1 VRTFVLLESS
11 GSLRGVTTARLI
23 APRVRAALSDT
34 PVVVVNGARQVGK
47 STLVTELLDPPGS
60 VEILTLDHEPT
71 LRAASIDP
79 RTFLERSV
87 DTLVIDEAQLEPR
100 LFRAV
105 KASVDADR
113 RPGRFVLTGSARL
126 LSVPEMAD
134 ALVGRVEVL
143 ELWPF
148 SEVEL
153 AGSSSSFVDV
163 VDHAPGSVVRN
174 RQVVR
179 AELAD
184 LVVRGGFPE
193 AVARVVGRRRAWFD
207 AYATTSI
214 TRVINQLSDLERVAE
229 IPRLLRLLAARSS
242 QELNVAKL
250 ASEFGWSARTVD
262 AYIAQLGGAFV
273 LQLLPAWSVNLS
285 SKVVHRPK
293 IHLVDTGLAA
303 ALCGLTRER
312 LLAEPEQFGALLET
326 FVVMEL
332 RKQISWSQTQPS
344 MWHFR
349 DRGGAEVDV
358 VLEYPDGR
366 VVAVEVKGGATPSHS
381 DARGLRLLRDRLGD
395 RFHHGYLA
403 TTAPEAHPLEDRLSA
418 IPVSALWDLD

>member
-1 VRTFVLLESS
+1 MTTDRLVLS
-11 GSLRGVTTARLI
+11 RI
-23 APRVRAALSDT
+23 RAAMSDT

-47 STLVTELLDPPGS
+47 STLVTDLLQLPGR
-60 VEILTLDHEPT
+60 VEVLTLDHEPT
-71 LRAASIDP
+71 LRAASNDP
-79 RTFLERSV
+79 RTFVDRPV

-105 KASVDADR
+105 KAAVDADR

-134 ALVGRVEVL
+134 ALVGRVEVI

-153 AGSSSSFVDV
+153 AGSRSSVLDV
-163 VDHAPGSVVRN
+163 IERSPEALVESRAVR
-174 RQVVR
+174 RD
-179 AELAD
+179 ELAE

-193 AVARVVGRRRAWFD
+193 VVSRARGRRRAWFD
-207 AYATTSI
+207 AYASTSV
-214 TRVINQLSDLERVAE
+214 TRVVNQIADLERVAE
-229 IPRLLRLLAARSS
+229 IPRLLRLLATRSS
-242 QELNVAKL
+242 EELNIAKL
-250 ASEFGWSARTVD
+250 ASEFGWTARTID
-262 AYIAQLGGAFV
+262 AYLAQLTSAFIV
-273 LQLLPAWSVNLS
+273 QLLPAWSVNLS

-293 IHLVDTGLAA
+293 IYLLDSGLAA
-303 ALCGLTRER
+303 ALCGMTAEQ
-312 LLAEPEQFGALLET
+312 LLDKPDRFGGLLET

-332 RKQISWSQTQPS
+332 RKQLSWSDTQPS
-344 MWHFR
+344 LWHFR

-358 VLEYPDGR
+358 VIEYPDGR
-366 VVAVEVKGGATPSHS
+366 IVAIEVKSGATPSHA
-381 DARGLRLLRDRLGD
+381 DGRGLRLLRDRLGD

-418 IPVSALWDLD
+418 IPVTALWNH

>member
-1 VRTFVLLESS
+1 M
-11 GSLRGVTTARLI
+11 TTDRLVV
-23 APRVRAALSDT
+23 PRVRAAMADT
-34 PVVVVNGARQVGK
+34 PVVVINGARQVGK
-47 STLVTELLDPPGS
+47 STLVTDLLELPGR
-60 VEILTLDHEPT
+60 VEVMTLDHEPT
-71 LRAASIDP
+71 LRAASNDP
-79 RTFLERSV
+79 RTFVERSV

-134 ALVGRVEVL
+134 SLVGRVEVI

-153 AGSSSSFVDV
+153 AGSRSNVVDV
-163 VDHAPGSVVRN
+163 IDRSPDELVESRPVR
-174 RQVVR
+174 RDDL
-179 AELAD
+179 AEV
-184 LVVRGGFPE
+184 VVRGSFPE
-193 AVARVVGRRRAWFD
+193 AVSRTPGRRRAWFD
-207 AYATTSI
+207 AYASTSV
-214 TRVINQLSDLERVAE
+214 TRVVNQIADLERVAE
-229 IPRLLRLLAARSS
+229 IPRLLRLLAGRTAE
-242 QELNVAKL
+242 ELNVSKL
-250 ASEFGWSARTVD
+250 ASEFGWAARTID
-262 AYIAQLGGAFV
+262 AYLAQLSSAFI
-273 LQLLPAWSVNLS
+273 LQLLPAWSVNLT

-293 IHLVDTGLAA
+293 IHLLDTGLSS
-303 ALCGLTRER
+303 ALCGLTAQR
-312 LLAEPEQFGALLET
+312 LLDAPDRFGGLLET

-332 RKQISWSQTQPS
+332 RKQSSWSEAQPS
-344 MWHFR
+344 LWHFR

-366 VVAVEVKGGATPSHS
+366 IVAIEVKSGATPSHA

-403 TTAPEAHPLEDRLSA
+403 TTAPDAHPLEDRLSA
-418 IPVSALWDLD
+418 IPVTALWQRSR

>member
-1 VRTFVLLESS
+1 VDVFTDRLVLPRILEAM
-11 GSLRGVTTARLI
+11 T
-23 APRVRAALSDT
+23 DT

-47 STLVTELLDPPGS
+47 STLVTDLLDLPGR
-60 VEILTLDHEPT
+60 VEVMTLDHEPT

-79 RTFLERSV
+79 RSFVERSV

-105 KASVDADR
+105 KAAVDADR

-126 LSVPEMAD
+126 LSIPEMAD
-134 ALVGRVEVL
+134 ALVGRVEVV

-153 AGSSSSFVDV
+153 AGSRTSGLDIIEQS
-163 VDHAPGSVVRN
+163 PGELVNSRPLK
-174 RQVVR
+174 RS
-179 AELAD
+179 ELAG
-184 LVVRGGFPE
+184 LVVRGSLPE
-193 AVARVVGRRRAWFD
+193 VVNRAPNRRRAWFE
-207 AYATTSI
+207 AYASTSI
-214 TRVINQLSDLERVAE
+214 TRVVNQIADLERVAQ
-229 IPRLLRLLAARSS
+229 IPRLLRLLAARSAE
-242 QELNVAKL
+242 ELNVAKV
-250 ASEFGWSARTVD
+250 ASEFGWTARTID
-262 AYIAQLGGAFV
+262 AYLAQLASAFV

-293 IHLVDTGLAA
+293 IHLFDSGLAA
-303 ALCGLTRER
+303 ALGGLTADR
-312 LLAEPEQFGALLET
+312 LLDAPERFGPLLET

-332 RKQISWSQTQPS
+332 RKQASWSGTQPS
-344 MWHFR
+344 LWHFR

-358 VLEYPDGR
+358 VIEYPDGK
-366 VVAVEVKGGATPSHS
+366 VAAVEVKSGATPSHA

-403 TTAPEAHPLEDRLSA
+403 TTAPDAHPLEDRLSA
-418 IPVSALWDLD
+418 IPVTALWEHAS

>member
-1 VRTFVLLESS
+1 MT
-11 GSLRGVTTARLI
+11 
-23 APRVRAALSDT
+23 DT
-34 PVVVVNGARQVGK
+34 PVVVVNGSRQVGK
-47 STLVTELLDPPGS
+47 STLVTDLLQLPGR
-60 VEILTLDHEPT
+60 VEVLTLDHEPT

-79 RTFLERSV
+79 RTFVERSV

-105 KASVDADR
+105 KAAVDADR

-134 ALVGRVEVL
+134 ALVGRVEVI

-148 SEVEL
+148 SEIEL
-153 AGSSSSFVDV
+153 AGSRSSVLDV
-163 VDHAPGSVVRN
+163 IERSPEAIVESRAVR
-174 RQVVR
+174 R

-184 LVVRGGFPE
+184 LVVRGSFPE
-193 AVARVVGRRRAWFD
+193 AVSRGPGRRRAWFD
-207 AYATTSI
+207 AYASTSV
-214 TRVINQLSDLERVAE
+214 TRVVNQIADLERVAE
-229 IPRLLRLLAARSS
+229 IPRLLRLLAARSAE
-242 QELNVAKL
+242 ELNVAKL
-250 ASEFGWSARTVD
+250 ASEFGWSARTID
-262 AYIAQLGGAFV
+262 SYLAQLSSAFV

-293 IHLVDTGLAA
+293 IHLLDTGLAA
-303 ALCGLTRER
+303 ALCGLTAER
-312 LLAEPEQFGALLET
+312 LLDTPERFGTLLET

-332 RKQISWSQTQPS
+332 RKQLSWSETQPS
-344 MWHFR
+344 LWHFR

-358 VLEYPDGR
+358 VIEYPDGR
-366 VVAVEVKGGATPSHS
+366 VVAVEVKSGATPSHA
-381 DARGLRLLRDRLGD
+381 DARGLRLLRDRLGT

-418 IPVSALWDLD
+418 IPVTALWNPGL